1 MAQNTTLDEL
11 TGVFKQSRVGWGIRS
26 VSALVIGIIVLV
38 WPQSTVSVLAILLGV
53 FFLILGVVRIAQ
65 GLVDKDITG
74 GAKAANI
81 IIGALVF
88 AAGIIV
94 IRNPFE
100 TAVFIVLLVGV
111 ALIFEGVATLVDT
124 ARGNRDGISIVVGIL
139 IALAGVLVI
148 LFADGVTI
156 AYGIFFGI
164 TLIVVGILDLV
175 LLFTISRRLK
185 SAKA

>member
-1 MAQNTTLDEL
+1 MAQNSQLDEL
-11 TGVFKQSRVGWGIRS
+11 TGIFKQSRVLWAIRS

-38 WPQSTVSVLAILLGV
+38 WPQSTVSVLATLLGI
-53 FFLILGVVRIAQ
+53 FFVILGVIRVIQ
-65 GLVDKDITG
+65 GLVSKDMNG
-74 GAKAANI
+74 GGKAANI

-100 TAVFIVLLVGV
+100 TAVFIVLLVGIS
-111 ALIFEGVATLVDT
+111 LIFEGVATLVDT
-124 ARGNRDGISIVVGIL
+124 ARGKGDGLSIVVGIL
-139 IALAGVLVI
+139 IAIAGVLVI
-148 LFADGVTI
+148 LFADGVTV

-175 LLFTISRRLK
+175 LLFAVSRVLK
-185 SAKA
+185 TAKA